1 MFDVLVEWAD
11 QTVNICSITDFWIT
25 DKIIVRS
32 KSDSD
37 EKNGKIVN
45 IYGQK
50 TAQILWNTGEK
61 EDCTLQNLIWLNKD
75 DFYGR
80 KLQWAAD
87 MKWWGTII
95 EKSGQFNPKKHLK
108 HTVIEQVEPESI
120 ENVAEMNS
128 DSEEDSSEGFSSD
141 DEVLLKDLTLSII
154 LTGPKTI
161 VFLK

>member
-50 TAQILWNTGEK
+50 TAQILWNCSVAME
-61 EDCTLQNLIWLNKD
+61 
-75 DFYGR
+75 
-80 KLQWAAD
+80 
-87 MKWWGTII
+87 MK
-95 EKSGQFNPKKHLK
+95 
-108 HTVIEQVEPESI
+108 SI
-120 ENVAEMNS
+120 
-128 DSEEDSSEGFSSD
+128 
-141 DEVLLKDLTLSII
+141 
-154 LTGPKTI
+154 
-161 VFLK
+161 